1 MLKDKILIMSSNND
15 SCFRPGE
22 NCIPSI
28 VVTIRYRVLRPFG
41 LIGVEWI
48 FSIRCGKSAYALLI
62 IKYLHCPKGIRK
74 KIMAIF
80 NTQYLQIREKCCL
93 ARK

>member
-1 MLKDKILIMSSNND
+1 MSSNND
-15 SCFRPGE
+15 SCFRLGE

-74 KIMAIF
+74 KLGQFLIHSISKLGKNAVLPGNKQTSKEI
-80 NTQYLQIREKCCL
+80 
-93 ARK
+93 

>member
-15 SCFRPGE
+15 SCFRLGE

-80 NTQYLQIREKCCL
+80 NTQYLQVREKCCF